1 MKIAVIVKTDL
12 NDPKVY
18 TTHRAKV
25 NFNPDNL
32 FLSSADKSAIEY
44 ALKCI
49 KNQSGEVDTYTFENG
64 ILADRVLHEALAMG
78 VNTATK
84 FVGVDSYDP
93 LQTTITAKQ
102 FADYIKKHGNY
113 HLIITAY
120 GRECDN
126 LAPFIAKNL
135 NMEFIDHVSKIDT
148 DSSFETKLEKGVI
161 KGRLEYPAVVSVLD
175 SINTPHL
182 PSFINLRDAFD
193 AQINKVSLSTSEE
206 HSKIVA
212 DQTKQEQII
221 FDLHQDP
228 DAVQKLVDVLKNDG
242 ILK

>member
-25 NFNPDNL
+25 NFNSDNL

-44 ALKCI
+44 ALECI
-49 KNQSGEVDTYTFENG
+49 KNQSGEIDAYTFEKG
-64 ILADRVLHEALAMG
+64 VLADRVLHKALAMG

-84 FVGVDSYDP
+84 FTGVDSYDP
-93 LQTTITAKQ
+93 LQTTTIAKQ
-102 FADYIKKHGNY
+102 FTDYVKKHGNY
-113 HLIITAY
+113 DLIITGY
-120 GRECDN
+120 GSESDN
-126 LAPFIAKNL
+126 LAPFIAQNL
-135 NMEFIDHVSKIDT
+135 NMKFIDHISKINT
-148 DSSFETKLEKGVI
+148 DNSFETKLEKGVI
-161 KGRLEYPAVVSVLD
+161 KGKLKYPAVISVLD

-193 AQINKVSLSTSEE
+193 VQLNKVSLSTSEE